1 MRFAKSD
8 DEAGNKRVSM
18 MKKATILC
26 LAASSS
32 TLAFSPSSY
41 HRRPHVALAAASSQS
56 SRSEFI
62 SSSVAIVLSS
72 AAFVT
77 LPLSSSFAATV
88 DSPVDGT
95 IAKAPVYS
103 IGVCDVEGDDCV
115 STASIRDAK
124 GSYSPPWTFETS
136 PDEAFARIKGVLASD
151 DAFVITE
158 VDDTARYVR
167 AYAKR
172 LASVNRDEVEFLV
185 RGDDKVVLYR
195 STARLNGS
203 VSDFGANRKRIDD
216 IRRRGAVFKLQG
228 DGLTA
233 DSLNGGGETN
243 RNNGPWGQL
252 KAFYGLQ
259 SGEGFEKLFDEEG
272 E

>member
-1 MRFAKSD
+1 MTMRF
-8 DEAGNKRVSM
+8 ERAGTRLKIM
-18 MKKATILC
+18 MKATILC

-32 TLAFSPSSY
+32 TLAFSPSTY
-41 HRRPHVALAAASSQS
+41 HHRPHVTLAASAQS

-72 AAFVT
+72 AAFET
-77 LPLSSSFAATV
+77 LPLSSSFAATEN
-88 DSPVDGT
+88 SPSSSVDGT
-95 IAKAPVYS
+95 TAKAPVYS
-103 IGVCDVEGDDCV
+103 IGVCDVDGDDCV

-216 IRRRGAVFKLQG
+216 IRRRGAVFGLQG

>member
-1 MRFAKSD
+1 
-8 DEAGNKRVSM
+8 
-18 MKKATILC
+18 MKAPTILC
-26 LAASSS
+26 LAASSTS
-32 TLAFSPSSY
+32 AFSPSTY
-41 HRRPHVALAAASSQS
+41 HPRTHVALAATQS
-56 SRSEFI
+56 SRSEFL

-72 AAFVT
+72 AAFAT
-77 LPLSSSFAATV
+77 LPLSSFAA
-88 DSPVDGT
+88 DSPTVDGT
-95 IAKAPVYS
+95 TKAPVYS

-172 LASVNRDEVEFLV
+172 LASANRDEVEFLV

-216 IRRRGAVFKLQG
+216 IRRRGAVFGLQG

-259 SGEGFEKLFDEEG
+259 SGEGFEKLFDEEDG

>member
-1 MRFAKSD
+1 
-8 DEAGNKRVSM
+8 
-18 MKKATILC
+18 MKAPTILC
-26 LAASSS
+26 LASSA
-32 TLAFSPSSY
+32 LAFSPSTY
-41 HRRPHVALAAASSQS
+41 HRRPHAALAAAAAQS
-56 SRSEFI
+56 SRSEFL

-77 LPLSSSFAATV
+77 MPISSFATA
-88 DSPVDGT
+88 DSVH
-95 IAKAPVYS
+95 S

-136 PDEAFARIKGVLASD
+136 PDEAFARIKGVLVSD

-216 IRRRGAVFKLQG
+216 IRRRGAIFGLQG

-252 KAFYGLQ
+252 KAFYGFQ
-259 SGEGFEKLFDEEG
+259 SGEGFEKLFDEEDG